1 MKLSRAVAQ
10 FLDETR
16 MAKAKTTVSAY
27 GGDLQTLVAMARPD
41 SILSFNDDLVTQYFL
56 ACSAGGQGMATLHR
70 KATALNQFA
79 RWGMRK
85 GLWVRNPADDPRF
98 KFKRPEALPK
108 PFDQLESGRLM
119 ALALS
124 ERDTLIRAL
133 LYYTGLRVSPICNLR
148 MGDISFAPLVV
159 GGSSLP
165 GAIRTTSKGGK
176 RQLVPMAP
184 ELASLL
190 QAWMQKNAGQSYD
203 PLFAGRGGGCLT
215 RSTVERL
222 TRDWGKQAQVSN
234 CIPHRFRHTYAT
246 DLRRQGVELDVIQRL
261 LGHSNISTTQ
271 IYAKV
276 ADEEL
281 VAAVLGRSHTA
292 LPYASPVTPT
302 AN

>member
-10 FLDETR
+10 FVDETR
-16 MAKAKTTVSAY
+16 MAKARTTANAY
-27 GGDLQTLVAMARPD
+27 GGDLHYLVALARPD
-41 SILSFNDDLVTQYFL
+41 SVLAFDDNLVTQYFM
-56 ACSAGGQGMATLHR
+56 ACSSSGQGMATLHR

-85 GLWVRNPADDPRF
+85 GLWTRNPVDDPKF

-119 ALALS
+119 SLVLP
-124 ERDTLIRAL
+124 ERETLLRAL
-133 LYYTGLRVSPICNLR
+133 LYYTGLRVSPVCNLKI
-148 MGDISFAPLVV
+148 GDISFAPLVV

-165 GAIRTTSKGGK
+165 GAIRTLSKGGK

-184 ELASLL
+184 ELAPLL
-190 QAWMQKNAGQSYD
+190 QAWIQKHGGQSYD
-203 PLFAGRGGGCLT
+203 PLFVSRTGGCLT
-215 RSTVERL
+215 RSTVERM
-222 TRDWGKQAQVSN
+222 TRAWGKKAQVAD

-261 LGHSNISTTQ
+261 LGHANISTTQ
-271 IYAKV
+271 VYAKV

-281 VAAVLGRSHTA
+281 VAAVLGRSHTSP
-292 LPYASPVTPT
+292 PYVAGLTPT
-302 AN
+302 AK